1 MEVEGRTADNIKGF
15 RPSNR
20 GGGGRDDEEAPA
32 PAPKPT
38 FAEPSAELQA
48 QAAAAA
54 PGLAAAA
61 AAGPITPKDP
71 CAICLEEFDAEF
83 EEHSGAEIQLLACRH
98 RFHAAC
104 VHDLQRKGVASTHVC
119 PICRETLPPNTVDVL
134 VADAETL
141 YVRAD
146 RGKLGGAQ
154 QKALMAQS
162 EAKLREALGREPDNP
177 RVLNDLAA
185 RLRGR
190 GELAEATTLLRRA
203 LAVRE
208 KKLGRKHEDTLGSV
222 SNLAGVLR
230 EQGQYEAAETL
241 FR

>member
-20 GGGGRDDEEAPA
+20 GGGGGGGGGDEEETAAPA
-32 PAPKPT
+32 PQLT
-38 FAEPSAELQA
+38 DAELQA

-61 AAGPITPKDP
+61 AAGPIKPKDP

-134 VADAETL
+134 VADAFTL
-141 YVRAD
+141 STRAD
-146 RGKLGGAQ
+146 RGKLGAAQ
-154 QKALMAQS
+154 QKALMAQA
-162 EAKLREALGREPDNP
+162 EAKLREALGREPDNT
-177 RVLNDLAA
+177 RVLNELAGQ
-185 RLRGR
+185 LRER
-190 GELAEATTLLRRA
+190 GEFAEATTLLRRA
-203 LAVRE
+203 LAVDE
-208 KKLGRKHEDTLGSV
+208 KKLGAKHVDTLNSV
-222 SNLAGVLR
+222 YNLAD
-230 EQGQYEAAETL
+230 
-241 FR
+241 